1 MHARGIIATRA
12 KAARARGG
20 AEAKGLERRR
30 GLIIFLTWAFV
41 LSEMFGRDGLGPSS
55 ARASEDDEPS
65 GRDGSSE
72 TAQQPA
78 DVADRSPTSLG
89 ETGDPSATPSSL
101 SPSIVPVTTGFNVT
115 GDRLQQDM
123 DNDGRDALVAT
134 PNAGPGGDAV
144 ALPASSGVDNSPPSS
159 DPAAPEMVA
168 TASPQ
173 PDASSLVQLS
183 ISPEGVLSSVAE
195 IVDAV
200 PLVGGV
206 LSATVESVSSTV
218 DTVLGGV
225 SELLHR
231 GPEGALASGGLIEI
245 EAGAGS
251 AHFAPLHSSDG
262 YTDYGIAL
270 ELDLSGGIAPSLQ
283 LAAVSDP
290 LLADVVNLGSAFLPT
305 PGEPGLSD
313 EAGQRASGDLL
324 A

>member
-30 GLIIFLTWAFV
+30 GLISFLTWAFV

-101 SPSIVPVTTGFNVT
+101 APSIVPVTTGLNAS
-115 GDRLQQDM
+115 GDRLSQDM
-123 DNDGRDALVAT
+123 ANAGRDALVAT
-134 PNAGPGGDAV
+134 PNAGPGGGAV

-183 ISPEGVLSSVAE
+183 ISPEGIFSSVAE

-206 LSATVESVSSTV
+206 LSATVE
-218 DTVLGGV
+218 TVLGGV

-231 GPEGALASGGLIEI
+231 GPEGALASGGLIVI

-251 AHFAPLHSSDG
+251 QHFASLHSSDG

-305 PGEPGLSD
+305 PGEPGLSN